1 MRTCREQ
8 NKILT
13 RLAAVIAAF
22 GLIYMGGSLAVMNHL
37 VNENNRTCTSLQS
50 ARDDLR
56 LYLKESDE
64 DFTAQDA
71 LLIDRYVPVLVC

>member
-37 VNENNRTCTSLQS
+37 VDESNATCTSRAASRVGLRAYLQVI
-50 ARDDLR
+50 DG
-56 LYLKESDE
+56 
-64 DFTAQDA
+64 DFTAEDQ
-71 LLIDRYVPVLVC
+71 LLIDTYLPVLTC